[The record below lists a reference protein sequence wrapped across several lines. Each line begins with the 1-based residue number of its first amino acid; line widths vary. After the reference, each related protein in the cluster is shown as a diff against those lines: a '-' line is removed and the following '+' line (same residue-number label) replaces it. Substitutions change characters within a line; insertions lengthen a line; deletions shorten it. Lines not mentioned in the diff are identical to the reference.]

1 MRLDNRVS
9 QSVIMSSFIITM
21 ICFVVIMV
29 AVISKVEW
37 GDCSFSKDYMG
48 NIGDFLS
55 GTLGVLLSFISFIL
69 MWRTFSTQ
77 REQFEMQ
84 DKLQRQAS
92 FETTFFNLLNMLDNV
107 RTNAISVLTRSDSE
121 IISIR
126 LWYKRMEDSFKTA
139 KDNIKVLSADVESQ
153 VEATEGKVAEI
164 YESFVAENG
173 YAGFYFRYI
182 YHAIKFTLDYWK
194 DYPTCR
200 KYIDQLCARLTDE
213 ELSLIFYNSLSKYGL
228 NQDERPL
235 FKEILDK
242 YQVFENLN
250 KDFLMDRSH
259 FRFYPHT
266 DFKFLTRD
274 ERKEFLKM
282 NLN

>member
-1 MRLDNRVS
+1 MKNNRNS
-9 QSVIMSSFIITM
+9 QLIILLSFVITM
-21 ICFVVIMV
+21 FCFVVIMI
-29 AVISKVEW
+29 ACISKVEW
-37 GDCSFSKDYMG
+37 SNCSFSKDYMG

-107 RTNAISVLTRSDSE
+107 RTNAISVLSQSDCE
-121 IISIR
+121 IKNIGT
-126 LWYKRMEDSFKTA
+126 WYKKMEESFEPT
-139 KDNIKVLSADVESQ
+139 KDDIIVLYEAVESQ

-164 YESFVAENG
+164 YESFVSKKG

-182 YHAIKFTLDYWK
+182 YHVIKFTLDYWEN
-194 DYPTCR
+194 YLTCR

-213 ELSLIFYNSLSKYGL
+213 EMSLIFYNSLSKYGL
-228 NQDERPL
+228 NQDERLL

-250 KDFLMDRSH
+250 KDFLIDRSH

-274 ERKEFLKM
+274 ERKEFLKV
-282 NLN
+282 N